1 MTISY
6 FAKSVHLNG
15 MEEKLVKFPSL
26 VIQCN
31 DLLQCTVL
39 PFPRIFVNVIKILRL
54 CDIVSLTIM
63 HFEHIINSVKY

>member
-1 MTISY
+1 MNDNY

-26 VIQCN
+26 VIQYN

-39 PFPRIFVNVIKILRL
+39 PFPRTFVNVIKILRL

-63 HFEHIINSVKY
+63 HFEHTINSVKY